1 MKEANIMIQVL
12 MRNSLKNWSKIPAE
26 VKETIKQRA
35 TSETRWQ
42 FERILLPSEIKAQTD

>member
-1 MKEANIMIQVL
+1 MAANIIQVF
-12 MRNSLKNWSKIPAE
+12 RGNSLKNLSELPAE